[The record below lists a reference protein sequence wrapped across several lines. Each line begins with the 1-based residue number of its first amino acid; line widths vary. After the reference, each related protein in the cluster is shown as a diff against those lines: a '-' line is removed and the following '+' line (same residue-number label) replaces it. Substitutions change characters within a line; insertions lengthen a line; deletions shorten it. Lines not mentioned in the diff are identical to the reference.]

1 MRTGAMLIR
10 HENLSEV
17 VVEDI
22 VVDMVV
28 VDSERYA
35 VVMLCGEID
44 CSTAPELQARLLD
57 LAVTAERPL
66 ILDMSGVSFCD
77 GSALRAFSA
86 TERQCA
92 ARGVAMAVIG
102 LRPFLANLFRAFD
115 LHERIPLCAALD
127 EALWRLLPPGDADI
141 HRWLDTAG

>member
-1 MRTGAMLIR
+1 MRIGAMLIC

-35 VVMLCGEID
+35 VVLLCGEID
-44 CSTAPELQARLLD
+44 CYTGPRLQERLLD
-57 LAVTAERPL
+57 LAAAVGRPL

-77 GSALRAFSA
+77 GSALRALLA
-86 TERQCA
+86 TERECT

-102 LRPFLANLFRAFD
+102 LRPFLANLFRAFGM
-115 LHERIPLCAALD
+115 HERIPLYATLD
-127 EALWRLLPPGDADI
+127 EALWRLLPPDDADL
-141 HRWLDTAG
+141 HRWLDSTG